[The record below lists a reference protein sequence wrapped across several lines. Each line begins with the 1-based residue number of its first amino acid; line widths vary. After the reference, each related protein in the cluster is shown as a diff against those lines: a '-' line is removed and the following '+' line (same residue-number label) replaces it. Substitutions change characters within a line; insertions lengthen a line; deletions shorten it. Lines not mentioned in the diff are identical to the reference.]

1 MNGRPDIAWS
11 RQLAGTSRG
20 QIALWSVAALF
31 ILSAHATAGWW
42 VMRERP
48 MPAANDAAP
57 AIMVELASI
66 PMAPQAPEE
75 QVAMDTVDSVA
86 AEAVEAPDT
95 LVPIEPIEAVEPDVA
110 EPVEVA
116 EAVEAEPVQETPV
129 AEAVDPLMPEDVEPV
144 AEPQVTAALS
154 EAVEPDVVQPEQD
167 QMVPLPTPRPE
178 PPRQEAKRE
187 ERPKKQ
193 EQPRPRNEQ
202 KQTPSKQQTRA
213 QSQVAQAAPRAA
225 APQAASGSGSS
236 VSPARWQSRLMA
248 HLERRKKYPSAA
260 RRARQEGVAQVRF
273 SIDANGNVGSVA
285 LSRSSGVAEL
295 DAEVVSLVRRAS
307 PVPAPPPGVN
317 RTIVVPIQFSLR

>member
-20 QIALWSVAALF
+20 QVALWSVAGLL

-48 MPAANDAAP
+48 MPIADDAAP
-57 AIMVELASI
+57 AIMVDLAAL
-66 PMAPQAPEE
+66 PMAPQAAVD
-75 QVAMDTVDSVA
+75 QMAMDAVDSVA
-86 AEAVEAPDT
+86 AEEVEAQET
-95 LVPIEPIEAVEPDVA
+95 VEPVETVEPEVA
-110 EPVEVA
+110 EPV
-116 EAVEAEPVQETPV
+116 EAVEAEPVDELPVAETPV
-129 AEAVDPLMPEDVEPV
+129 AEAVDPLMPEEMEPV
-144 AEPQVTAALS
+144 EEPQVTAALS
-154 EAVEPDVVQPEQD
+154 EAVDPEIVQPRED
-167 QMVPLPTPRPE
+167 QVVPLPTPRPE
-178 PPRQEAKRE
+178 PPRQQVERE

-193 EQPRPRNEQ
+193 EQPRPRKEQ
-202 KQTPSKQQTRA
+202 PQAPSKQQTRA

-236 VSPARWQSRLMA
+236 GSPARWQSRLMA
-248 HLERRKKYPSAA
+248 HLERRKKYPSSA
-260 RRARQEGVAQVRF
+260 RRARKEGVAQVRF